1 MGVQVPSICL
11 IKGVLG
17 MREPTQ
23 GERERRS
30 LTEETSAEAGGEGVT
45 EGVRREPKAMSL
57 WNQGSK

>member
-1 MGVQVPSICL
+1 
-11 IKGVLG
+11 

-23 GERERRS
+23 GEHERRS
-30 LTEETSAEAGGEGVT
+30 LTEETGAEAGGEGVT